1 MIYTYRDTDDIIG
14 DPNHAVC
21 QCILQINALVISS
34 AQHALSLS
42 NLDQNRPKQGLWYR
56 SAMHFMTEPKNGIPD
71 FLHTYYGSAVE
82 DLVNIQI
89 GALPPFPSVRIIL
102 QQPNC
107 GTRPDIVL
115 NYMGKS
121 YAWLDITSMR
131 NVGHI
136 RRKANWFE
144 NPKPFVAEL
153 LYPTL
158 ILREI
163 RTDPESHMGTRA
175 HFNHAVRMHSLDE
188 RILMRHMIRCTDHAL
203 ARLSGRPVKHIRRSE
218 ISNAFTSAFNLHAS
232 YPYIHLCIKSILLKY
247 RASRE
252 GMLPKAAADI
262 YNCFYTGN
270 TSQSW
275 EKAREMI
282 EKSYRNNTHILP

>member
-121 YAWLDITSMR
+121 
-131 NVGHI
+131 
-136 RRKANWFE
+136 
-144 NPKPFVAEL
+144 
-153 LYPTL
+153 
-158 ILREI
+158 
-163 RTDPESHMGTRA
+163 
-175 HFNHAVRMHSLDE
+175 
-188 RILMRHMIRCTDHAL
+188 
-203 ARLSGRPVKHIRRSE
+203 
-218 ISNAFTSAFNLHAS
+218 
-232 YPYIHLCIKSILLKY
+232 
-247 RASRE
+247 
-252 GMLPKAAADI
+252 
-262 YNCFYTGN
+262 
-270 TSQSW
+270 
-275 EKAREMI
+275 
-282 EKSYRNNTHILP
+282 